1 MKSQTLTQKWTV
13 FIFVMVLLVSVVPDI
28 SYGQGSKKIYWTE
41 KGKIRRANLDGSN
54 VEDILTELEWPNDIV
69 LDIHNLKMYWTD
81 TGSNNILRSNL
92 DGSNI
97 EEVLD
102 GEDENKP
109 YSIAL
114 DTDVNKI
121 YWGNNLPWEI
131 RRINYDGSNIEA
143 IKIKPA
149 DEGVFGI
156 TVDAESIEL
165 DVKAGK
171 MYFADS
177 LNDNIG
183 RADLDGSNYEELR
196 IGIIDPTGLA
206 FDLRDRKMYSTH
218 ILLGEIK
225 CASLNGDNV
234 KRFLTELNGPTDIAL
249 DIRSRKMY
257 WVERDTQEHNGKII
271 HKHKIRRANLDGSNI
286 TDILTGLNTVR
297 GIALDTEG
305 VYDVSPDTN
314 KLTTIWADMKT
325 Q

>member
-1 MKSQTLTQKWTV
+1 MKNRVLTQKWIV
-13 FIFVMVLLVSVVPDI
+13 FIFVVVLLTSVVQGI
-28 SYGQGSKKIYWTE
+28 SYGQGSEKIYWTE
-41 KGKIRRANLDGSN
+41 SDKIRRANLDGSN
-54 VEDILTELEWPNDIV
+54 VEDILTELEWPNDIT
-69 LDIHNLKMYWTD
+69 LDIQNLKMYWTD
-81 TGSNNILRSNL
+81 LGSNNILRSNL

-114 DTDVNKI
+114 DTDANKI
-121 YWGNNLPWEI
+121 YWGNNPPWEI

-165 DVKAGK
+165 DVKTGK

-183 RADLDGSNYEELR
+183 RANLDGSNYEQL
-196 IGIIDPTGLA
+196 GTAPAPLGLA
-206 FDLRDRKMYSTH
+206 LDLRNRHVYWTDPFLNR
-218 ILLGEIK
+218 IK
-225 CASLNGDNV
+225 RFFLNGDNV
-234 KRFLTELNGPTDIAL
+234 ETLLTELNNPTDIAL
-249 DIRSRKMY
+249 DIRFRKMY

-271 HKHKIRRANLDGSNI
+271 HKRKIRHANLDGSNI
-286 TDILTGLNTVR
+286 IDILTGLNYVA

-305 VYDVSPDTN
+305 VYDVSPDRN